1 MSIHGRGPSNE
12 KAQHWAIVLLGLVAG
27 LYLPFVSSL
36 DVGAQEAERRMLQ
49 VEDQFA
55 IQNVGAPQI
64 SPEGTWIAYT
74 VTSTS
79 LEKERS
85 ETRVWISP
93 FEGGEAIPMT
103 VAGSSAGSPR
113 FSPDGRYLSFTAS
126 RGGDS
131 PKSQVWALDRRG
143 GEARPLTSVK
153 QGVSSY
159 AWSPDG
165 QRLALLIRD
174 EDPESVDSTRTWTS
188 EQQRPYVIDRLQ
200 FKRDGR
206 KYLNRLRVHLYVYD
220 LASEELVQLTD
231 GDYDNSQ
238 PRWSPDGTRIA
249 FVSNRTEEP
258 DANANSDIWV
268 VPSWVSGAQGIPVP
282 RKITTNPGSDSQPA
296 WSPDGQWIAHVTS
309 IEPELIWYATN
320 HLAVVSADGGEARVL
335 TAALD
340 RNLSQPKFD
349 ADGRSIT
356 AVLEDSSERHLARI
370 DVASGGVERIV
381 SGGRSVRGFDRAGG
395 NTVVLVSEPHLPREV
410 FAIEQSNLR
419 RVTHVNTEVLDGLS
433 LGTVRNI
440 QFDNPSGIEIEG
452 FLTTPPDYEEG
463 RRYPTILRLHGGP
476 VSQYDHAFN
485 FEAQMFAANGYVVLN
500 LNPRGSSGYGQDFS
514 AALFANWGVPD
525 VEDVLA
531 GVDYAIA
538 EGFSDPERLG
548 VGGWSYGGILTN
560 YVITKSERFDAAITG
575 ASEVLYRANYGHD
588 HYQRQWEGELG
599 LPWENAE
606 AWERISPFN
615 DVAKVVT
622 PTLVMGGEDDW
633 NVPIQNSEQLYQAL
647 KRLGI
652 DTQLV
657 VYPGQS
663 HGISVPSYRKDRH
676 ERYLA
681 WYDRLLKPESRPV
694 S

>member
-1 MSIHGRGPSNE
+1 MSTNSRRPSAE
-12 KAQHWAIVLLGLVAG
+12 KTQRWATVLGLVVG
-27 LYLPFVSSL
+27 LSLPILSGL
-36 DVGAQEAERRMLQ
+36 EVGAQEPEPRMLQ

-74 VTSTS
+74 ITSTS

-113 FSPDGRYLSFTAS
+113 FSPDGRHLSFTAS
-126 RGGDS
+126 RGEGS
-131 PKSQVWALDRRG
+131 ARSQVWALDRRG
-143 GEARPLTSVK
+143 GEARALTSVK
-153 QGVSSY
+153 QGVSGY

-174 EDPESVDSTRTWTS
+174 EDPETVDSTRTWTS

-220 LASEELVQLTD
+220 LASDELVQLTD
-231 GDYDNSQ
+231 GDYDDSQ
-238 PRWSPDGTRIA
+238 PSWSPDGTRIA

-268 VPSWVSGAQGIPVP
+268 VPSSVTGVHGIPVP
-282 RKITTNPGSDSQPA
+282 RKVTTNPGSDSQPA

-309 IEPELIWYATN
+309 IEPDLIWYATN
-320 HLAVVSADGGEARVL
+320 HLAVASADGSETRVL

-340 RNLSQPKFD
+340 RNLSQPRFND
-349 ADGRSIT
+349 DGRSIT

-370 DVASGGVERIV
+370 DVASGEIERVV
-381 SGGRSVRGFDRAGG
+381 SGGVSLRGFARAAGK
-395 NTVVLVSEPHLPREV
+395 TVALISEPHLPAEV
-410 FAIEQSNLR
+410 FAVERSGLR
-419 RVTHVNTEVLDGLS
+419 QVTRVNAAVLEELR
-433 LGTVRNI
+433 LGVVRNI
-440 QFDNPSGIEIEG
+440 QFQNPSGIEIEG
-452 FLTTPPDYEEG
+452 FLTTPPDYVEG
-463 RRYPTILRLHGGP
+463 TRYPTILRLHGGP

-514 AALFANWGVPD
+514 SALFANWGVPD

-548 VGGWSYGGILTN
+548 VGGWS
-560 YVITKSERFDAAITG
+560 S
-575 ASEVLYRANYGHD
+575 
-588 HYQRQWEGELG
+588 
-599 LPWENAE
+599 
-606 AWERISPFN
+606 
-615 DVAKVVT
+615 
-622 PTLVMGGEDDW
+622 TL
-633 NVPIQNSEQLYQAL
+633 
-647 KRLGI
+647 R
-652 DTQLV
+652 
-657 VYPGQS
+657 
-663 HGISVPSYRKDRH
+663 
-676 ERYLA
+676 
-681 WYDRLLKPESRPV
+681 
-694 S
+694 